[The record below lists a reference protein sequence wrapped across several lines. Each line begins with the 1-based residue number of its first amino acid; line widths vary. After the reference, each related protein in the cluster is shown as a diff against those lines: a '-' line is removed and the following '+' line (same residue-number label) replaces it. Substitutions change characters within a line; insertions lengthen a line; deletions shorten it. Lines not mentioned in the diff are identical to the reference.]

1 MKNKIFVT
9 ISFVLFAFCFAVFYV
24 GLQKP
29 NIYTPKLDK
38 QIELPN
44 FVGNDF
50 FSGEMIISDNLF
62 KNNSFYIIN
71 IWASWCIPCRAEHS
85 FLMALN
91 NKNLN
96 LLGINYKDNIS
107 NAQSFL
113 NELGNPYS
121 KILSD
126 KNGVTSIELGAYGVP
141 ETFIVNKEKKIIK
154 KIIGPIDNEKFNE
167 ILELIN

>member
-1 MKNKIFVT
+1 
-9 ISFVLFAFCFAVFYV
+9 
-24 GLQKP
+24 
-29 NIYTPKLDK
+29 
-38 QIELPN
+38 
-44 FVGNDF
+44 
-50 FSGEMIISDNLF
+50 
-62 KNNSFYIIN
+62 
-71 IWASWCIPCRAEHS
+71 
-85 FLMALN
+85 MALN

-96 LLGINYKDNIS
+96 LLGINYKDNII

-154 KIIGPIDNEKFNE
+154 KIIGPIDNKKFNE
-167 ILELIN
+167 ILELIKWKN

>member
-1 MKNKIFVT
+1 M
-9 ISFVLFAFCFAVFYV
+9 
-24 GLQKP
+24 
-29 NIYTPKLDK
+29 
-38 QIELPN
+38 
-44 FVGNDF
+44 
-50 FSGEMIISDNLF
+50 F
-62 KNNSFYIIN
+62 KNEDLLNGEHYLIN

-85 FLMALN
+85 FLMALK

-167 ILELIN
+167 ILELIK